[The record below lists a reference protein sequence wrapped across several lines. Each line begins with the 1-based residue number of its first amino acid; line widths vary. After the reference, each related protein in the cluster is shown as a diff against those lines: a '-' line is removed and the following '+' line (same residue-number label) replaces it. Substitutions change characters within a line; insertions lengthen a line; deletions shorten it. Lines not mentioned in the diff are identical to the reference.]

1 MLPWLIINYGGSFKK
16 KKKKTM
22 VVEFRAIRV
31 KGFCGK

>member
-1 MLPWLIINYGGSFKK
+1 MLPWLIINYGGSFQ

-22 VVEFRAIRV
+22 VVEFRVIRV